1 MIPDKTEAERLLIS
15 WFFLG
20 CINPTFS
27 IAFNI
32 GALVVRV
39 GFRVICVYIYMRER
53 ERYTLNQTY
62 ISEYYIRVYDFTSR
76 LGCMDGN
83 AEQE

>member
-53 ERYTLNQTY
+53 EIHL
-62 ISEYYIRVYDFTSR
+62 EPDLHIRVLYQSIR
-76 LGCMDGN
+76 LHFPFRLYGWQC
-83 AEQE
+83 